1 VYISLITAL
10 VTLLITYQSQLLF
23 LDDDNEVV
31 EEWSRERRKVETSFA
46 KTGKHNSGEDMYII
60 YIYIYIYIYNMEGES
75 LQSLQVR
82 MCY

>member
-31 EEWSRERRKVETSFA
+31 EEWSRERRKVEEEQENLFQTDLVSA
-46 KTGKHNSGEDMYII
+46 DAT
-60 YIYIYIYIYNMEGES
+60 
-75 LQSLQVR
+75 R
-82 MCY
+82 

>member
-1 VYISLITAL
+1 MYISLITAL
-10 VTLLITYQSQLLF
+10 VTLIITYHSQLLF

-31 EEWSRERRKVETSFA
+31 EEWSRERRKVESSFA
-46 KTGKHNSGEDMYII
+46 KTGKHNSREDMNI
-60 YIYIYIYIYNMEGES
+60 IYIYIYNMEGES